1 MPNWVLSLSLLR
13 ISMHYRKL
21 SNKDWEQIEERIKNK
36 LSSWKEKY
44 LSVEGR
50 LVLVNY
56 VLSSLPIFIISFFEV
71 PKGFLKKVIIS
82 SLDSSDCTIARR
94 KGIDLLNGD
103 HVQTKRPRGFRDS
116 KFRNSKWM
124 SFDQVVV

>member
-1 MPNWVLSLSLLR
+1 
-13 ISMHYRKL
+13 
-21 SNKDWEQIEERIKNK
+21 
-36 LSSWKEKY
+36 

-56 VLSSLPIFIISFFEV
+56 VLSSLPIFILSIFEV

-82 SLDSSDCTIARR
+82 GLDSSDCTIARR

-116 KFRNSKWM
+116 KFRNSE
-124 SFDQVVV
+124 